1 MAAQVAKTWD
11 DKRIKQD
18 RLALLQEEMRRQDVG
33 GLYITDN
40 VYQRYALNME
50 VPGGKVFVPVEGQ
63 AVALVRKRDLGY
75 VELQHDRVH
84 DPIGKE
90 NEQDRID
97 GGVSTSKFAAGM
109 LALLEELGLRDE
121 RIGIDSLSPGG
132 FAALAHAE
140 IDIVDASPIIE
151 RAWTIKTT
159 DEVEIFR
166 TVGQQ
171 YVDTVT
177 AFRDAIRPGVTEN
190 ELYTLV
196 TKTWIEVGGE
206 DIAQLNICAGE
217 NMNPWRRWPSEKRL
231 AAGEFVGIDLHGRG
245 INGLRGDAG
254 TTFLVGNSPTQEQ
267 RDLYRRAYDYL
278 WTNVDLMRAGRTI
291 PEVMSMV
298 QTVPEKYVPQLHN
311 YNIAHGTGMGSSGYP
326 HMNPKDDPVDDVIRL
341 NQVLAVECYFGEEGS
356 PVAVKLEEQI
366 VVKDGPPEV
375 LGGMSFDE
383 RLL

>member
-1 MAAQVAKTWD
+1 MVAQLTKTWD
-11 DKRIKQD
+11 DKRLKQD
-18 RLALLQEEMRRQDVG
+18 RLALLQAEMRRQNVG
-33 GLYITDN
+33 GLYITDG
-40 VYQRYALNME
+40 VYQRYALNLQ
-50 VPGGKVFVPVEGQ
+50 VPGGKVFVPVEGD
-63 AVALVRKRDLGY
+63 AIALVRKRDLGY

-84 DPIGKE
+84 APIGKE
-90 NEQDRID
+90 NEQDRLD
-97 GGVSTSKFAAGM
+97 GGASTSKFAGGM
-109 LALLEELGLRDE
+109 VALLAELGLADE
-121 RIGIDSLSPGG
+121 RIGVDLLSPSG

-151 RAWTIKTT
+151 RAWTVKTP

-166 TVGQQ
+166 TVGQE
-171 YVDTVT
+171 YVETVT
-177 AFRDAIRPGVTEN
+177 AFRDAIRPGVTEI
-190 ELYTLV
+190 ELATLV

-217 NMNPWRRWPSEKRL
+217 NMNPWKRWPSERKL
-231 AAGEFVGIDLHGRG
+231 KAGEFVGIDLHGRG

-254 TTFLVGNSPTQEQ
+254 TTFLVGDNPTIEQ

-278 WTNVDLMRAGRTI
+278 WANVDLMRAGRSI
-291 PEVMSMV
+291 PEAMAMV
-298 QTVPEKYVPQLHN
+298 PRVPDKYLAQLHN

-326 HMNPKDDPVDDVIRL
+326 HVNPRDEPVEDVIQL

-366 VVKDGPPEV
+366 VVRDGAPEV
-375 LGGMSFDE
+375 LGGMPFDE